1 MKGIMP
7 LSEFKRRLGVKELE
21 FFKGR
26 GRSFASTTVGN
37 LYKATK
43 LDQSRP
49 LFVTVA
55 GADIYTK
62 PNAQGETTSL
72 EGTLWLVNTV
82 LKPDDVL

>member
-7 LSEFKRRLGVKELE
+7 LSEFKRRLGIRELE

-37 LYKATK
+37 LYKATN
-43 LDQSRP
+43 LDQSKS

-55 GADIYTK
+55 GEGIMSK
-62 PNAQGETTSL
+62 SGESL

-82 LKPDDVL
+82 LRPDDVL